1 MVTANYHS
9 WGFMSMSLGQ
19 CQPLFQELLLLLQP
33 LSVLPFDLNLLLEPR
48 LLRNRQLCSDEDVS
62 PPPPCSALLVTSWPL
77 LQADKKAARDHGGQP
92 ATQQGVSPHQ
102 ESPGSQGEE
111 RQSRRSPRLAPIP
124 EWGPMHDEED
134 CSNADN
140 WSQISM
146 CSRGDEQRGERD
158 PESLSASSCVQAES
172 PHQGGRRWAKL
183 FGGADSSSRSE
194 TLLQSH
200 TGAQSRR
207 YIRSHEPASFPH
219 SSSLRFIVAFQI
231 QTTV

>member
-9 WGFMSMSLGQ
+9 WGFMSKSLGQ

-48 LLRNRQLCSDEDVS
+48 LLRNRQLCSDEDAS
-62 PPPPCSALLVTSWPL
+62 PPPPCPALLATSWPL
-77 LQADKKAARDHGGQP
+77 LRADRKAARDHGGQP
-92 ATQQGVSPHQ
+92 ASQQGVSPRQ

-124 EWGPMHDEED
+124 EWGLMHEEED

-140 WSQISM
+140 WSQISV
-146 CSRGDEQRGERD
+146 CSRQDEQRGEKD
-158 PESLSASSCVQAES
+158 PESPSASSSVQAEG

-183 FGGADSSSRSE
+183 FGGAEAPSRSE
-194 TLLQSH
+194 ALLQSP

-207 YIRSHEPASFPH
+207 YFRSQELASGFRR
-219 SSSLRFIVAFQI
+219 S
-231 QTTV
+231 